1 MNNLRASLMM
11 IAAMAAFAVEDAL
24 IKFLSATLSPGQI
37 MVVVGIGG
45 ALIFAALAWRR
56 RIAVFHR
63 GFLDAAVVL
72 RNLAEMFAAIG
83 IVLSLVLVPL
93 ATVTA
98 IMQATPIIVTLGAAV
113 FLGERVGWRRWSAIS
128 VGLVGVGLI
137 LRPWD
142 TTFDPAALLTV
153 GAVVAIAARD
163 IATRRVAAQVQSLQ
177 LSCWGFAM
185 VVPGGVILMLAGT
198 GTMVMPGPLQA
209 VGLAACVLAG
219 VLGYAALVAAT
230 RGGQLAVT
238 MPFRY
243 SRLVFATAIGM
254 IFFGER
260 PDAWTLAGA
269 VLVVGAGLYTFWRE
283 LAVTRRASPARG
295 AQL

>member
-11 IAAMAAFAVEDAL
+11 IASMAAFAVEDAL
-24 IKFLSATLSPGQI
+24 IKYLSATLSPGQI

-56 RIAVFHR
+56 RIPVFHR

-72 RNLAEMFAAIG
+72 RNLAEMCAAIG

-98 IMQATPIIVTLGAAV
+98 IMQATPIIVTLGAAA
-113 FLGERVGWRRWSAIS
+113 FLGERVGWRRWSAIA
-128 VGLVGVGLI
+128 VGLAGVALI
-137 LRPWD
+137 LRPWHA
-142 TTFDPAALLTV
+142 TFDPAALLTV
-153 GAVVAIAARD
+153 AAVVAIAARD

-185 VVPGGVILMLAGT
+185 VVPGGLILMLAGT
-198 GTMVMPGPLQA
+198 GTMVMPGPMQV
-209 VGLAACVLAG
+209 VGLAGCVLAG

-254 IFFGER
+254 AFFGER
-260 PDAWTLAGA
+260 PDGWTLAGA

-283 LAVTRRASPARG
+283 LAQARG
-295 AQL
+295 ASPDR